1 MLQTYTIICY
11 NLYNYMLHLIKTTQY
26 RGEKKSLC
34 SFFIRI
40 LSLRSHFLVTKL
52 PRSSRILKYIY
63 NIVKYL
69 YTDDDELISVPCDK
83 RLLMK

>member
-26 RGEKKSLC
+26 RGEKKITVFIFHMHPQFTFTFSL
-34 SFFIRI
+34 
-40 LSLRSHFLVTKL
+40 TKL